1 MSMLSEEPLEVV
13 NKVER
18 VAKDSVNRSD
28 GNRSNALLF
37 RSRHHRQQADGEQ
50 PVQEIGNG
58 LAAGGGEGARLQGVM
73 EDEPQSP
80 QHQEGESDAEEEAQ
94 VRSMQKAHPFR
105 GGCHDSTKGE
115 K

>member
-94 VRSMQKAHPFR
+94 VRSMQKAPPFR
-105 GGCHDSTKGE
+105 GGCHDSTTGE